1 MGDLAPG
8 FCALLSLGTEGT

>member
-8 FCALLSLGTEGT
+8 YCALLSLGTEGT